1 MDSIKARFSA
11 FSDTIQKPSYGYNL
25 FLDWVIFIS
34 KPPMDDITNQIALLR
49 TQMNLEL
56 DPTKKQELNKKLN
69 VLNLKKEIETIKKR
83 IQQLSN

>member
-1 MDSIKARFSA
+1 
-11 FSDTIQKPSYGYNL
+11 
-25 FLDWVIFIS
+25 
-34 KPPMDDITNQIALLR
+34 MDDITSQIALLR